1 MLAVAVGASAQPSR
15 RAPRTAVSVQ
25 IGVASGV
32 AAKRRTRSYVLTCG
46 PTGGTLP
53 LAHRV
58 CEDVRLH
65 PRAMLDPPIAAPGQA
80 RIVCAGGPW
89 MPLVSVRATRN
100 GVTRA
105 FSGSPGC
112 DWPGNQSLSVYYD
125 AAMRDPGHLPT
136 DELELRCDEAPLLLA
151 VPTPLASVVACRH
164 GLWTP
169 HAERLIRVAA
179 HAPELAALGAPALFP
194 HDVGVLPCVI
204 HAGGAYPGRRL
215 SSSCGVTVRRPWATA
230 TVSFTEAWPTTPGN
244 TARHTW
250 HVEVRHGR
258 VLSVTQ
264 DGAAPPQTWP

>member
-1 MLAVAVGASAQPSR
+1 MLVAVGAPAQASR
-15 RAPRTAVSVQ
+15 LAARAAVTLQ
-25 IGVASGV
+25 IRVASGV
-32 AAKRRTRSYVLTCG
+32 AGKRRVRSYVLTCS

-53 LAHRV
+53 FAGRV
-58 CEDVRLH
+58 CEDVRRH

-80 RIVCAGGPW
+80 RVVCAGGPW

-100 GVTRA
+100 GVTRV

-125 AAMRDPGHLPT
+125 AATHATAYLPT
-136 DELELRCDEAPLLLA
+136 SELELRCDEDPVLLA

-164 GLWTP
+164 GFWTP

-179 HAPELAALGAPALFP
+179 HAPELAALGAPTLFP

-215 SSSCGVTVRRPWATA
+215 PSRCGITVRNPWATA
-230 TVSFTEAWPTTPGN
+230 TVSFTEAWPTTPGR

-250 HVEVRHGR
+250 HVSVRR
-258 VLSVTQ
+258 NRAVAVTQ